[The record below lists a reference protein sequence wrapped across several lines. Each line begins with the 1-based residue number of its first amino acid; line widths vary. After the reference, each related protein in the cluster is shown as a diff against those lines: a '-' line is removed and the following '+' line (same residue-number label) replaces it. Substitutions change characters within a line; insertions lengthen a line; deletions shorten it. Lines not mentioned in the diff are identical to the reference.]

1 LAGLPLAGIEGF
13 FLAHL
18 GQLSGVKPVTATV
31 GALVHFDA
39 PAGAEEMA
47 MELDALAARAG
58 AFAGRVHGDPVVP
71 LDPKQWLGGRLAL
84 FIHALQFEG
93 VEPNPPAAALAG
105 IHIQVADLEL
115 GQFMVTR
122 WTFHR
127 ERFLSA

>member
-1 LAGLPLAGIEGF
+1 MPLAGIEGF

-47 MELDALAARAG
+47 MELDALAARTLPL
-58 AFAGRVHGDPVVP
+58 AGRVDNDPLVP
-71 LDPKQWLGGRLAL
+71 LNRKQRLSSRLVL
-84 FIHALQFEG
+84 FIHALQLEG